1 MRGKSKR
8 GEMRVLG
15 TGPVSVRRHRRPQAD
30 APYRAAVPR
39 APGSLYLSPLYII
52 TALMKEPK

>member
-15 TGPVSVRRHRRPQAD
+15 TGPVSVRRHRQPQAD

-39 APGSLYLSPLYII
+39 APGF
-52 TALMKEPK
+52 